1 MAQRLPV
8 ILNDDERKALLKQA
22 NKRYITGHRNK
33 VMMQIMFNL
42 GLRLAEV
49 INLKWDDID
58 FLSEVLMIREGKGMN
73 AYSGAFGQL
82 IRSHPATQ
90 SGWIRPPREVF

>member
-42 GLRLAEV
+42 GLT
-49 INLKWDDID
+49 D
-58 FLSEVLMIREGKGMN
+58 F
-73 AYSGAFGQL
+73 Q
-82 IRSHPATQ
+82 HPETQ
-90 SGWIRPPREVF
+90 KFSS